1 MARRLSA
8 LRQRLLA
15 LQDQAR
21 VLLDAFLARDPLL
34 AGSVYTL
41 RRRCGKPNC
50 RCTQGHLH
58 ATEILSYRGQGRP
71 RSITPRPGELPTL
84 RNLTDAYRR
93 FRQARAALVKLNRQ
107 VLAVVDGIEAL
118 RREQG
123 ERTFRALRS
132 RGR

>member
-1 MARRLSA
+1 MTRRLSS
-8 LRQRLLA
+8 LRSQLLA
-15 LQDQAR
+15 LQEQAGE
-21 VLLDAFLARDPLL
+21 LLGPLLARDALL

-58 ATEILSYRGQGRP
+58 ATEVLSYRGQGRAQT
-71 RSITPRPGELPTL
+71 ITPRPGELPTL
-84 RNLTDAYRR
+84 RTLTESYRR
-93 FRQARAALVKLNRQ
+93 FRQARAALVKLQREM
-107 VLAVVDGIEAL
+107 LAVIGRIEAL

-123 ERTFRALRS
+123 ERKFRARRS

>member
-1 MARRLSA
+1 MARRLSS
-8 LRQRLLA
+8 LRTELRTLEEQAHKLLA
-15 LQDQAR
+15 P
-21 VLLDAFLARDPLL
+21 FLARDPLL

-58 ATEILSYRGQGRP
+58 ATEVLSYRGQERAQT
-71 RSITPRPGELPTL
+71 ITPRPGELATF
-84 RNLTDAYRR
+84 RKLTGSYRR
-93 FRQARAALVKLNRQ
+93 FRQARAALVKLDRQ
-107 VLAVVDGIEAL
+107 MLAVIDRIEAMRL
-118 RREQG
+118 EQG

>member
-1 MARRLSA
+1 MAPSLSS
-8 LRQRLLA
+8 LRTQLLA
-15 LQDQAR
+15 LQEQAR
-21 VLLDAFLARDPLL
+21 ELLGPFLARDPLL

-58 ATEILSYRGQGRP
+58 ATEILSYRGHGRP
-71 RSITPRPGELPTL
+71 QNITPRPGELPTL
-84 RNLTDAYRR
+84 RNLTESYRR

-107 VLAVVDGIEAL
+107 MLAVIDRIEAL

-123 ERTFRALRS
+123 ERKFRALRS

>member
-1 MARRLSA
+1 MAPTLSSLRR
-8 LRQRLLA
+8 QLLA
-15 LQDQAR
+15 LQEQAQE
-21 VLLDAFLARDPLL
+21 LLAPFLGRDPLL

-58 ATEILSYRGQGRP
+58 ATEILSYRGQGRVQN
-71 RSITPRPGELPTL
+71 ITPRPGELAAL
-84 RNLTDAYRR
+84 RTLTDSYRR
-93 FRQARAALVKLNRQ
+93 FRQARGGLVKLQRQ
-107 VLAVVDGIEAL
+107 MLVVIDRIEAL

-123 ERTFRALRS
+123 ERKFRALGS